1 MTTNTKSRILLTVLI
16 VGAMLPGLFLLS
28 ERAYII
34 YGLILVLG
42 GAAVLFW
49 LWKPGQASK
58 TSKKKN
64 K

>member
-1 MTTNTKSRILLTVLI
+1 MTTTNKSRILLTVLI
-16 VGAMLPGLFLLS
+16 VGAMLPGLYLLS
-28 ERAYII
+28 EQAYMI

-49 LWKPGQASK
+49 LWKPGQGSK
-58 TSKKKN
+58 ASKKK